1 MPFPF
6 DPTQLTQESILAL
19 VAAIPNTATEELYT
33 WYQTIFDLVPPD
45 GYGPLKPIFTEFR
58 TAICETLSARPP
70 VHWRVMAEARAGLY
84 KPAAVDSI
92 ALSTTTDEDS

>member
-19 VAAIPNTATEELYT
+19 AATIPNTATEELYT

-45 GYGPLKPIFTEFR
+45 GYGPLKPAFAEFR
-58 TAICETLSARPP
+58 TVICETLAARPP
-70 VHWRVMAEARAGLY
+70 VHWRVMAEARAVLY
-84 KPAAVDSI
+84 QPAAAESA
-92 ALSTTTDEDS
+92 ALPIPTDEES